1 MTAHK
6 ELESDIYQVFGG
18 QDDEQIF
25 ALTLYGEARGE
36 SREGRIAVGTV
47 ILNRVDRRVWMGRT
61 IKEVCLKPY
70 QFSCFLPD
78 DPNFKILHLITLGW
92 TEKLQQSSVLRE
104 CLAIAKGMING
115 EIPRDDRLLD
125 AINYKASGCRAAWAA
140 KMRRVARIGNHSF
153 YAVS

>member
-47 ILNRVDRRVWMGRT
+47 ILNRVDRRGWMGRT

-92 TEKLQQSSVLRE
+92 ATKLQQSPVLRE

-125 AINYKASGCRAAWAA
+125 AINYKASGCRAAWAS
-140 KMRRVARIGNHSF
+140 KMRRVIKIGNHVF

>member
-6 ELESDIYQVFGG
+6 ELESDIYQVFGD
-18 QDDEQIF
+18 QNDIQIM

-47 ILNRVDRRVWMGRT
+47 ILNRVDRRGWMGRT

-115 EIPRDDRLLD
+115 EIPRDERLRE
-125 AINYKASGCRAAWAA
+125 AINYKAVGCRAAWAS
-140 KMRRVARIGNHSF
+140 KMRRVIKIGNHVF

>member
-1 MTAHK
+1 
-6 ELESDIYQVFGG
+6 
-18 QDDEQIF
+18 
-25 ALTLYGEARGE
+25 
-36 SREGRIAVGTV
+36 
-47 ILNRVDRRVWMGRT
+47 MGRT

-115 EIPRDDRLLD
+115 RFR
-125 AINYKASGCRAAWAA
+125 AMSGYL
-140 KMRRVARIGNHSF
+140 MRSITRQWLPCGVGVENERVIKIGNHVF